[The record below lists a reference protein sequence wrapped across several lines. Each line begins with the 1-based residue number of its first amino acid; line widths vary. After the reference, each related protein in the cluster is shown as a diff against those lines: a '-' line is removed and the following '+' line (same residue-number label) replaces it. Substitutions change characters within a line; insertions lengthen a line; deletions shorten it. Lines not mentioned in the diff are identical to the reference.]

1 MAKKPRPR
9 IIAGCACAVML
20 VINFTA
26 AKVSSIALLVIAG
39 AVSWL
44 LYMVSRRKK
53 GGA

>member
-1 MAKKPRPR
+1 
-9 IIAGCACAVML
+9 ML
-20 VINFTA
+20 IINFTA

-44 LYMVSRRKK
+44 IYIVSRRKK